1 MFEMLQA
8 FLSTF
13 LFDWLAIL
21 ITLVIQAVA
30 VILPIMLVVAWL
42 TYAERKVI
50 GFMQVRMGP
59 NRVGYLGLL
68 QPIADALKL
77 MNKEV
82 IFPDQANKFLFI
94 VAPVLAIAPAV
105 AVWAVIPFA
114 DGVVVS
120 DINAG
125 VLYILAVS
133 SILVYGIIIAGWA
146 SNSKYAFLGAMRGA
160 AQKISYEIA
169 MGFALVTVLMIAG
182 SMNLSEIVK
191 GQQGGMLNWYLLPL
205 LPMFFVYFISGLAET
220 NRTPFDV
227 VEGEAEIVAGFHVDY
242 SGMTFGVFMLAE
254 YAMMIL
260 ISFMTSIMFLGGWL
274 SPFEGIPYLE
284 ALFAWVPQFGWL
296 AFKVSFLLFVFLW
309 LRATFP
315 RYRYDQIMRLGWKVL
330 IPLTIL
336 WVFVVGV
343 MKYFDFGPWFN

>member
-1 MFEMLQA
+1 MFDALTA

-13 LFDWLAIL
+13 LYDWLAIL
-21 ITLVIQAVA
+21 ITLLIQAVV

-50 GFMQVRMGP
+50 GYMQVRMGP
-59 NRVGYLGLL
+59 NRVGPVGLL

-77 MNKEV
+77 MTKEV
-82 IFPDQANKFLFI
+82 IFPAQSNKFLFI
-94 VAPVLAIAPAV
+94 IAPILAIAPAL
-105 AVWAVIPFA
+105 AVWAVIPFS
-114 DGVVVS
+114 DGVVVA

-125 VLYILAVS
+125 ILYVLAVS
-133 SILVYGIIIAGWA
+133 SILVYGTVVAGWA
-146 SNSKYAFLGAMRGA
+146 SNSKYAFLGALRGS

-182 SMNLSEIVK
+182 TMNLTEIVK
-191 GQQGGMLNWYLLPL
+191 AQQGGIWHWYLLPL

-227 VEGEAEIVAGFHVDY
+227 IEGEAEIVAGFHVDY

-260 ISFMTSIMFLGGWL
+260 ISFMASIMFLGGWL
-274 SPFEGIPYLE
+274 SPFEGIPVLE
-284 ALFAWVPQFGWL
+284 SLFAWVPQLGWL
-296 AFKVSFLLFVFLW
+296 ALKVALLLFVFLW

-315 RYRYDQIMRLGWKVL
+315 RYRYDQLMRLGWKVL
-330 IPLTIL
+330 IPLTIV
-336 WVFVVGV
+336 WVFVVGA
-343 MKYFDFGPWFN
+343 MQYFSVGPWFN

>member
-1 MFEMLQA
+1 MFDAIQA
-8 FLSTF
+8 FLAGF
-13 LFDWLAIL
+13 LYDWLAIT
-21 ITLVIQAVA
+21 ITLVLQAVA

-59 NRVGYLGLL
+59 NRVGPLGLL

-77 MNKEV
+77 MTKEV
-82 IFPDQANKFLFI
+82 IFPAQSNKYLFI
-94 VAPVLAIAPAV
+94 IAPVLAIAPAV
-105 AVWAVIPFA
+105 AAYAVIPFS
-114 DGVVVS
+114 DGMVVT

-125 VLYILAVS
+125 VLYVLAVS
-133 SILVYGIIIAGWA
+133 SILVYGTIVAGWA
-146 SNSKYAFLGAMRGA
+146 SNSKYAFLGALRGS

-182 SMNLSEIVK
+182 TMNLTEIVN
-191 GQQGGMLNWYLLPL
+191 GQQGGILNWYLLPL

-227 VEGEAEIVAGFHVDY
+227 IEGEAEIVAGFHVDY

-274 SPFEGIPYLE
+274 SPFEGIPGLE
-284 ALFAWVPQFGWL
+284 ALFSWVPQLAWL
-296 AFKVSFLLFVFLW
+296 SIKVAFLLFVFLW

-315 RYRYDQIMRLGWKVL
+315 RYRYDQLMRLGWKVL
-330 IPLTIL
+330 IPLTIV
-336 WVFVVGV
+336 WVFVVGA

>member
-1 MFEMLQA
+1 MFDAIQA
-8 FLSTF
+8 FLSGF
-13 LFDWLAIL
+13 LYDWLAIT
-21 ITLVIQAVA
+21 ITLVLQAVA
-30 VILPIMLVVAWL
+30 VILPIMLTVAWL

-59 NRVGYLGLL
+59 NRVGPLGLL

-77 MNKEV
+77 MTKEV
-82 IFPDQANKFLFI
+82 IFPAQSNKYLFI
-94 VAPVLAIAPAV
+94 IAPVLAIAPAV
-105 AVWAVIPFA
+105 AAYAVIPFS
-114 DGVVVS
+114 DGMVVT

-125 VLYILAVS
+125 VLYVLAVS
-133 SILVYGIIIAGWA
+133 SILVYGTIIAGWA
-146 SNSKYAFLGAMRGA
+146 SNSKYAFLGALRGS

-182 SMNLSEIVK
+182 TMNLTEIVNN
-191 GQQGGMLNWYLLPL
+191 QQGGILNWYLLPL

-227 VEGEAEIVAGFHVDY
+227 IEGEAEIVAGFHVDY

-260 ISFMTSIMFLGGWL
+260 ISFMTAIMFLGGWL
-274 SPFEGIPYLE
+274 SPFEGIPGLE
-284 ALFAWVPQFGWL
+284 ALFSWVPQLAWL
-296 AFKVSFLLFVFLW
+296 SIKVAFLLFVFLW

-315 RYRYDQIMRLGWKVL
+315 RYRYDQLMRLGWKVL
-330 IPLTIL
+330 IPLTIV
-336 WVFVVGV
+336 WVFVVGA

>member
-1 MFEMLQA
+1 MFDALQA
-8 FLSTF
+8 FLSTY

-21 ITLVIQAVA
+21 ITLILQAVA
-30 VILPIMLVVAWL
+30 VILPIMLTVAWL

-50 GFMQVRMGP
+50 GYMQVRMGP
-59 NRVGYLGLL
+59 NRVGPGGWL

-77 MNKEV
+77 MTKEV
-82 IFPDQANKFLFI
+82 IFPQQSNKFLFI
-94 VAPVLAIAPAV
+94 IAPVMAIAPAV
-105 AVWAVIPFA
+105 AVWAVIPFSPE
-114 DGVVVS
+114 VVVT

-125 VLYILAVS
+125 ILYVLAVS
-133 SILVYGIIIAGWA
+133 SILVYGTIIAGWA
-146 SNSKYAFLGAMRGA
+146 SNSKYAFLGALRGS

-182 SMNLSEIVK
+182 SMNLQEIVE

-205 LPMFFVYFISGLAET
+205 LPMFVVYFLSGLAET
-220 NRTPFDV
+220 NRTPFDII
-227 VEGEAEIVAGFHVDY
+227 EGEAEIVAGFHVEY

-260 ISFMTSIMFLGGWL
+260 IAFMTAIMFLGGWL
-274 SPFEGIPYLE
+274 SPFEGIPGLE
-284 ALFAWVPQFGWL
+284 TLFSWVPAFGWL

-315 RYRYDQIMRLGWKVL
+315 RYRYDQLMRLGWKVL
-330 IPLTIL
+330 IPVTIV
-336 WVFVVGV
+336 WVFVVGA
-343 MKYFDFGPWFN
+343 MKYFSFGPWFN

>member
-1 MFEMLQA
+1 MFETLQA
-8 FLSTF
+8 FLSSF
-13 LFDWLAIL
+13 LFEWLAIL
-21 ITLVIQAVA
+21 VTLVIQAVA
-30 VILPIMLVVAWL
+30 VVLPIMLVVAWL

-50 GFMQVRMGP
+50 GYMQVRMGP
-59 NRVGYLGLL
+59 NRVGYFGLL
-68 QPIADALKL
+68 QPIADAIKL

-94 VAPVLAIAPAV
+94 IAPVLAIAPAV
-105 AVWAVIPFA
+105 AAWAVIPFA
-114 DGVVVS
+114 EGMVVS

-133 SILVYGIIIAGWA
+133 SILVYGVIIAGWA

-182 SMNLSEIVK
+182 SMNLTDIVN

-284 ALFAWVPQFGWL
+284 AAFSWVPQLGWL

-315 RYRYDQIMRLGWKVL
+315 RYRYDQLMRLGWKVL
-330 IPLTIL
+330 IPVTIL
-336 WVFVVGV
+336 WVFVVGI

>member
-1 MFEMLQA
+1 MFDAIQA
-8 FLSTF
+8 FLSSF
-13 LFDWLAIL
+13 LYDWLAIL
-21 ITLVIQAVA
+21 ITLVLQAVA

-50 GFMQVRMGP
+50 GYMQVRMGP
-59 NRVGYLGLL
+59 NRVGPVGLL

-77 MNKEV
+77 MTKEV
-82 IFPDQANKFLFI
+82 IFPAQSNRYLFI
-94 VAPVLAIAPAV
+94 LAPILAIAPAV
-105 AVWAVIPFA
+105 AVWAVIPFSE
-114 DGVVVS
+114 GVVVT
-120 DINAG
+120 DLNAG
-125 VLYILAVS
+125 ILYVLAVS
-133 SILVYGIIIAGWA
+133 SILVYGTVVAGWA
-146 SNSKYAFLGAMRGA
+146 SNSKYAFLGALRGS

-182 SMNLSEIVK
+182 SMNLTEIVN
-191 GQQGGMLNWYLLPL
+191 GQQGGVWNWYLLPL

-227 VEGEAEIVAGFHVDY
+227 IEGEAEIVAGFHVDY

-274 SPFEGIPYLE
+274 SPFEGIPVLE
-284 ALFAWVPQFGWL
+284 GLFAWVPQLAWL
-296 AFKVSFLLFVFLW
+296 SIKVAFLLFVFLW

-315 RYRYDQIMRLGWKVL
+315 RYRYDQLMRLGWKVL
-330 IPLTIL
+330 IPLTIV
-336 WVFVVGV
+336 WVFVVGA
-343 MKYFDFGPWFN
+343 MKYFSIGPWFN

>member
-1 MFEMLQA
+1 MFDSIQA
-8 FLSTF
+8 FLAGF

-21 ITLVIQAVA
+21 ITLVLQAVS
-30 VILPIMLVVAWL
+30 VILPIMLTVAWL

-59 NRVGYLGLL
+59 NRVGPLGLL

-77 MNKEV
+77 MTKEV
-82 IFPDQANKFLFI
+82 IFPAQSNKYLFI
-94 VAPVLAIAPAV
+94 IAPILAIAPAV
-105 AVWAVIPFA
+105 AAYAVIPFSE
-114 DGVVVS
+114 GVVVT

-125 VLYILAVS
+125 VLYVLAVS
-133 SILVYGIIIAGWA
+133 SILVYGTIVAGWA
-146 SNSKYAFLGAMRGA
+146 SNSKYAFLGALRGS

-182 SMNLSEIVK
+182 SMNLTEIVQ
-191 GQQGGMLNWYLLPL
+191 GQQGGVWNWYLLPL

-227 VEGEAEIVAGFHVDY
+227 IEGEAEIVAGFHVDY

-260 ISFMTSIMFLGGWL
+260 ISFMTAIMFLGGWL
-274 SPFEGIPYLE
+274 SPFEGIPGLE
-284 ALFAWVPQFGWL
+284 SLFSWVPQLAWL
-296 AFKVSFLLFVFLW
+296 SIKVAFLLFVFLW
-309 LRATFP
+309 LRATYP
-315 RYRYDQIMRLGWKVL
+315 RYRYDQLMRLGWKVL
-330 IPLTIL
+330 IPLTIV
-336 WVFVVGV
+336 WVFVVGA
-343 MKYFDFGPWFN
+343 MKYFNFGPWFN

>member
-1 MFEMLQA
+1 MFDALQA

-13 LFDWLAIL
+13 LYDWLAIV
-21 ITLVIQAVA
+21 ITLVLQAVA

-50 GFMQVRMGP
+50 GYMQVRMGP
-59 NRVGYLGLL
+59 NRVGPVGLL

-77 MNKEV
+77 MTKEV
-82 IFPDQANKFLFI
+82 IFPSQSNKYLFI
-94 VAPVLAIAPAV
+94 VAPILALAPAV
-105 AVWAVIPFA
+105 AAWAVIPFSE
-114 DGVVVS
+114 GVVVA

-125 VLYILAVS
+125 VLYVLAVS

-146 SNSKYAFLGAMRGA
+146 SNSKYAFLGALRGS

-182 SMNLSEIVK
+182 SMNLTEIVN
-191 GQQGGMLNWYLLPL
+191 GQQGGILNWYLLPL

-227 VEGEAEIVAGFHVDY
+227 IEGEAEIVAGFHVDY

-260 ISFMTSIMFLGGWL
+260 ISFMTAIMFLGGWL
-274 SPFEGIPYLE
+274 SPFEGIPVLE
-284 ALFAWVPQFGWL
+284 SLFAWVPQLGWL

-315 RYRYDQIMRLGWKVL
+315 RYRYDQLMRLGWKVL
-330 IPLTIL
+330 IPLTIV
-336 WVFVVGV
+336 WVFVVGA
-343 MKYFDFGPWFN
+343 MQYFSVGPWFN

>member
-1 MFEMLQA
+1 MFDALQA

-13 LFDWLAIL
+13 LYDWLAVM

-30 VILPIMLVVAWL
+30 VILPIMLAVAWL

-50 GFMQVRMGP
+50 GFMQVRCGP
-59 NRVGYLGLL
+59 NRVGAGGWL

-77 MNKEV
+77 MTKEV
-82 IFPDQANKFLFI
+82 IFPQQSNKFLFI
-94 VAPVLAIAPAV
+94 IAPIMAIAPAV
-105 AVWAVIPFA
+105 AVWAVIPFSPE
-114 DGVVVS
+114 VVVT

-125 VLYILAVS
+125 ILYILAVS
-133 SILVYGIIIAGWA
+133 SILVYGTIIAGWA
-146 SNSKYAFLGAMRGA
+146 SNSKYAFLGALRGS

-182 SMNLSEIVK
+182 TMNLQGIIEA
-191 GQQGGMLNWYLLPL
+191 QQGGILNWFLLPL
-205 LPMFFVYFISGLAET
+205 LPMFVVYFLSGLAET

-227 VEGEAEIVAGFHVDY
+227 VEGEAEIVAGFHVEY

-260 ISFMTSIMFLGGWL
+260 ISFMTAIMFLGGWL
-274 SPFEGIPYLE
+274 SPFEGIPFLE
-284 ALFAWVPQFGWL
+284 TVFSWVPAFGWL
-296 AFKVSFLLFVFLW
+296 ALKVSFLLFVFLW

-315 RYRYDQIMRLGWKVL
+315 RYRYDQLMRLGWKVL
-330 IPLTIL
+330 IPVTIV
-336 WVFVVGV
+336 WVFVVGA
-343 MKYFDFGPWFN
+343 MKYFSFGPWFN

>member
-1 MFEMLQA
+1 MFDALQA
-8 FLSTF
+8 FLSIYMYP
-13 LFDWLAIL
+13 WLAIT
-21 ITLVIQAVA
+21 ITLVIQAIA

-50 GFMQVRMGP
+50 GYMQVRLGP
-59 NRVGYLGLL
+59 NRVGPAGLL

-77 MNKEV
+77 MTKEV

-94 VAPVLAIAPAV
+94 TAPVLAIAPAV
-105 AVWAVIPFA
+105 AVWAVIPFS
-114 DGVVVS
+114 DGVVVT

-125 VLYILAVS
+125 VLYVLAVS
-133 SILVYGIIIAGWA
+133 SILVYGTIIAGWA
-146 SNSKYAFLGAMRGA
+146 SNSKYAFLGAMRGS

-182 SMNLSEIVK
+182 SMNLTEIVNGQK
-191 GQQGGMLNWYLLPL
+191 GGIWHWYLLPL

-227 VEGEAEIVAGFHVDY
+227 IEGEAEIVAGFHVDY

-274 SPFEGIPYLE
+274 SPFEGIPFLE
-284 ALFAWVPQFGWL
+284 AAFSWVPQLGWL

-315 RYRYDQIMRLGWKVL
+315 RYRYDQLMRLGWKVL

-336 WVFVVGV
+336 WVFVVGA
-343 MKYFDFGPWFN
+343 MQYFSVGPWFN

>member
-1 MFEMLQA
+1 MFDAIQA
-8 FLSTF
+8 FLSGF
-13 LFDWLAIL
+13 LYDWLAI
-21 ITLVIQAVA
+21 TLTLLLQAIA

-50 GFMQVRMGP
+50 GYMQVRMGP
-59 NRVGYLGLL
+59 NRVGPIGLL

-77 MNKEV
+77 MTKEV
-82 IFPDQANKFLFI
+82 IFPAQSNKYLFI
-94 VAPVLAIAPAV
+94 IAPILAIAPAV
-105 AVWAVIPFA
+105 AAYAVIPFSE
-114 DGVVVS
+114 GVVVT

-125 VLYILAVS
+125 VLYVLAVS
-133 SILVYGIIIAGWA
+133 SILVYGTIVAGWA
-146 SNSKYAFLGAMRGA
+146 SNSKYAFLGALRGS

-182 SMNLSEIVK
+182 TMNLTEIVQ
-191 GQQGGMLNWYLLPL
+191 GQQGGIWNWYLLPL

-227 VEGEAEIVAGFHVDY
+227 IEGEAEIVAGFHVDY

-260 ISFMTSIMFLGGWL
+260 ISFMTAIMFLGGWL
-274 SPFEGIPYLE
+274 SPFEGIPLLE
-284 ALFAWVPQFGWL
+284 TLFAWVPQLAWL
-296 AFKVSFLLFVFLW
+296 SIKVAFLLFVFLW

-315 RYRYDQIMRLGWKVL
+315 RYRYDQLMRLGWKVL
-330 IPLTIL
+330 IPLTIV
-336 WVFVVGV
+336 WVFVVGA